1 MKVKKTV
8 LQGIDNKDE
17 HGILSG
23 KRLGLITNNAA
34 VTKDLRQ
41 NFEYLNKQ
49 FRLAALYAPEHGL
62 YGAAQAGAGFAET
75 EREPL
80 TGCPVCSLYNGLTA
94 PTDEMLE
101 NVDVLCFDMQDVGAR
116 FYTYLY
122 TMTRSMK
129 VAARLGK
136 PFVVFDRVN
145 PIGLEKVEG
154 EILDEKNASFI
165 GEYAVPHRYVLT
177 SGEFA
182 RYINAEKGIGAELY
196 VIPCV
201 RLRRSDYFSDTHL
214 TFVPP
219 SPNMPTTDTA
229 LVYPG
234 TCIFEGVRNMS
245 EGRGTTRPFE
255 MIGAPYVDE
264 FTLCDHM
271 NRLGF
276 EGVTARRVRF
286 TPTFSKFS
294 GEVCRGIQIHVTDK
308 YRFSPFEYGM
318 YLFRYLYENYDL
330 DVNEG
335 TVRRNFGTSRILEDN
350 NLGALLYDCREKAA
364 EFKNS
369 TEKYRLY

>member
-1 MKVKKTV
+1 MKKTV
-8 LQGIDNKDE
+8 LQGIDNENE

-41 NFEYLNKQ
+41 NFEYLNKH
-49 FRLAALYAPEHGL
+49 FRLAALYSPEHGL
-62 YGAAQAGAGFAET
+62 YGAAQAGAGFVEA

-80 TGCPVCSLYNGLTA
+80 TGCPVYSLYNGLTA

-165 GEYAVPHRYVLT
+165 GEYAVPHRYGLT
-177 SGEFA
+177 IGEFA

-264 FTLCDHM
+264 FTLCDYM

-286 TPTFSKFS
+286 TPTFSKFA

-308 YRFSPFEYGM
+308 RAFSPFEYGV
-318 YLFRYLYENYDL
+318 YLFRYLYENYGL
-330 DVNEG
+330 DINEG
-335 TVRRNFGTSRILEDN
+335 TIKRNFGTSRILEDN
-350 NLGALLYDCREKAA
+350 NLGSLLYDCREKAA
-364 EFKNS
+364 QFRKS
-369 TEKYRLY
+369 TEKYWLY

>member
-23 KRLGLITNNAA
+23 NRLGLITNNAA

-41 NFEYLNKQ
+41 NFEYLNEQ

-80 TGCPVCSLYNGLTA
+80 TGCPVFSLYNGLTA

-165 GEYAVPHRYVLT
+165 GEYAVPHRYGLT
-177 SGEFA
+177 IGEFA

-201 RLRRSDYFSDTHL
+201 RLRRSDYFSDTYL

-264 FTLCDHM
+264 FTLCDYM

-286 TPTFSKFS
+286 TPTFSKFA

-308 YRFSPFEYGM
+308 RAFSPFEYGV
-318 YLFRYLYENYDL
+318 YLFRYLYENYEL
-330 DVNEG
+330 DINEG
-335 TVRRNFGTSRILEDN
+335 TIKRNFGTSRILEDN

-364 EFKNS
+364 QFRKS
-369 TEKYRLY
+369 TEKYWLY